1 MPESAT
7 GVALNTIEV
16 RFTGGM
22 LALNRLLMTLQNKR
36 MPVAGFTLVTD
47 SDGMRATIL
56 LDCSPESALRY
67 TALISA
73 LEDVREAGPAETM
86 EIALIETSR
95 DWRELAEQSAVEAH
109 EDDGTVL
116 ASGEPE
122 KVGAFLAALGAED
135 AVRVGP
141 VARPE
146 ARGGASSPRRIH
158 SPRQRWSSPAGRPLL
173 LWTSSS
179 SPRRARRSRR
189 SLTPSGSGR
198 GRGPGCRIPEP
209 RLSWS

>member
-36 MPVAGFTLVTD
+36 MPVAGFTLGSD

-56 LDCSPESALRY
+56 LDCPPESALRY
-67 TALISA
+67 TALVLA
-73 LEDVREAGPAETM
+73 LEDVSEAGPAEPIEM
-86 EIALIETSR
+86 ALIETSR
-95 DWRELAEQSAVEAH
+95 DWREPAEQSGIEAH
-109 EDDGTVL
+109 EYDGTVV

-122 KVGAFLAALGAED
+122 KVNSFLAALGDDVED
-135 AVRVGP
+135 VVRLGP

-146 ARGGASSPRRIH
+146 AGG
-158 SPRQRWSSPAGRPLL
+158 GV
-173 LWTSSS
+173 
-179 SPRRARRSRR
+179 
-189 SLTPSGSGR
+189 
-198 GRGPGCRIPEP
+198 
-209 RLSWS
+209 

>member
-36 MPVAGFTLVTD
+36 MPVAGFTLGND
-47 SDGMRATIL
+47 RDGMRATIL
-56 LDCSPESALRY
+56 LDCQPEPALRY

-73 LEDVREAGPAETM
+73 LEDVSEAGPAGTIEM
-86 EIALIETSR
+86 ALVETSR
-95 DWRELAEQSAVEAH
+95 DWRKPAQQSGIEAH
-109 EDDGTVL
+109 EDDGTVV

-122 KVGAFLAALGAED
+122 KMDAFLAALGDSVED
-135 AVRVGP
+135 VVRLGP

-146 ARGGASSPRRIH
+146 A
-158 SPRQRWSSPAGRPLL
+158 
-173 LWTSSS
+173 
-179 SPRRARRSRR
+179 
-189 SLTPSGSGR
+189 GR
-198 GRGPGCRIPEP
+198 GV
-209 RLSWS
+209 